1 MEQKEKKGPT
11 DAEVNATF
19 DKLSREFDSLWIN
32 SPKDFEKFESL
43 KQRAKLMT
51 LYPRQM
57 DAIIAR
63 CNNVINGSYGNTKAG
78 VSFSSPQDAKK

>member
-11 DAEVNATF
+11 DAEVNANF
-19 DKLSREFDSLWIN
+19 DTILREFDGLWNN
-32 SPKDFEKFESL
+32 SPKDMVKFEAL

-57 DAIIAR
+57 DAIVAR
-63 CNNVINGSYGNTKAG
+63 CNNVLNGTYGNTKQG
-78 VSFSSPQDAKK
+78 IEFKGS